1 MKRKTKRTGCIALA
15 LLFSAGAVLFLFPI
29 LTEISSY
36 RTDESEYE
44 AMAEQVR
51 PPESASTPA
60 LPIATPFLV
69 STEEPSAYE
78 TSFFSPAWDVT
89 EQPTA
94 APSITPMPSEAVE
107 ASMVPAT
114 AAPTVVST
122 MPSEGKATA
131 TPAISQNVQSTRAPA
146 GVDLTACLNQNKD
159 FVAWLTIPGTKI
171 DYPVVR
177 SDNTAYY
184 LTHLFSGKES
194 KLGCLFSLKSSDYQT
209 PSKNI
214 AIYGH
219 HLSSSDAMFSTLMSY
234 KSASYCSRHSTIRL
248 DSLYGTRSY
257 RIFAVFN
264 MTVTDWDA
272 STASFPSNESF
283 LRFVNHAQGLSLYD
297 TGVQVSAEDHI
308 LTLITCDRS
317 FGGADGRLIVMAVQE

>member
-1 MKRKTKRTGCIALA
+1 MKRKPKRTGCIALV
-15 LLFSAGAVLFLFPI
+15 LLFSAGAMLFLFPI
-29 LTEISSY
+29 LTELSSY

-60 LPIATPFLV
+60 LPIAKPFLV

-78 TSFFSPAWDVT
+78 TPFFFPAWDAT
-89 EQPTA
+89 EQLTE
-94 APSITPMPSEAVE
+94 APSFTPLSSEAGAVSE
-107 ASMVPAT
+107 GPAT
-114 AAPTVVST
+114 TVPTVVPT
-122 MPSEGKATA
+122 MPSEEEVTA
-131 TPAISQNVQSTRAPA
+131 TPVISQNVQSTKVPT

-159 FVAWLTIPGTKI
+159 FIAWLTIPGTKI

-184 LTHLFSGKES
+184 LTHLFNGKAS

-219 HLSSSDAMFSTLMSY
+219 HLSNSAAMFSTLMSY
-234 KSASYCSRHSTIRL
+234 KSKSYCSRHSTIRL
-248 DSLYGTRSY
+248 NSLYGTRNY

-283 LRFVNHAQGLSLYD
+283 LRFVNHALELSLYD